1 MAAILVE
8 KPMFRARL
16 YAVSGF
22 VTYCKHEHPSRDE
35 AEACARTE
43 AAKYPSGA
51 FEWHV
56 IEGE

>member
-1 MAAILVE
+1 MYRV
-8 KPMFRARL
+8 RL

-22 VTYCKHEHPSRDE
+22 ITYCKHRHPTRAT

-51 FEWHV
+51 FEWHIV
-56 IEGE
+56 EV

>member
-1 MAAILVE
+1 MYRV
-8 KPMFRARL
+8 RL
-16 YAVSGF
+16 HAVSSF
-22 VTYCKHEHPSRDE
+22 ITYCKHMHPSRAE

-56 IEGE
+56 IHDKGE